1 MVQGLSFFQ
10 SGKKQLFS
18 DKTKLGD
25 VARDEHA
32 WDRAAVHY
40 RDALEINPKADGIWV
55 QLGHSQKEL
64 GMFGKAEESYRRALD
79 LNPGNSDTSV
89 QLGHL
94 FSVRGDV
101 TNALKHYR
109 DAAKLG
115 SSDPI
120 ALEYIERNSGHIASV
135 DSAAVAGKS
144 PIYFDYSDLVQYF
157 RHNRF
162 PTGIQRV
169 QIELFKAAQESDS
182 QVPLRACAFVD
193 GKNFWVEVEPIAFR
207 RLCDLSSLPGGAEE
221 TIWVSAVDHLLKSL
235 EMKAP
240 IRFPKNSTLINV
252 GTSWWIKDYG
262 TYVRHAKQRFGLRYV
277 PFVHDLIPLL
287 TPEHCS
293 KGLVEEFKAWI
304 ESVMLQADFIA
315 VNSTNTKND
324 VVNFGKRRFTLP
336 YEPKVVKLDAEFA
349 RTDILSVGQEF
360 LTDSGLVAG
369 KYVLFVGTL
378 ESRKNHVGVFQAWKK
393 LIAAHG
399 LDATP
404 TLVCVGKRG
413 WLFDQAIALLEA
425 DSRLASKIVLL
436 SGISDDELSTLYKSC
451 LFTVYASHY
460 EGWGLP
466 VTESLSFGKVCL
478 SANNSSLPEAGARF
492 ADYFDNDSV
501 PDLVSALNKLL
512 FDEQYRA
519 RREEEI
525 AREFKPREWGEVL
538 RDLVN
543 GVTDHFSA
551 NRGDSRSVA
560 VAQITPGVF
569 YDFSAKTHVHAGPD
583 RAVAEML
590 RHELSWHP
598 VEPWGTW
605 ARNKNAKL
613 AFKFSP
619 TRKLVRDDVLVYL
632 KLVCGPQ
639 STDVTVR
646 LGAHIIGD
654 ISLEPHQTCFVRFSV
669 RKEWLAAQDGSAEY
683 NVMVFDH
690 KTMVSLSESSGQL
703 DNRLIGVGLGGFGI
717 CDPDDFEFR
726 LDIRERQ
733 DMLVL

>member
-10 SGKKQLFS
+10 NGKKQLFS
-18 DKTKLGD
+18 DKTRLGD
-25 VARDEHA
+25 AARDERA
-32 WDRAAVHY
+32 WDRAAAHY

-79 LNPGNSDTSV
+79 LNPENSDTSV

-94 FSVRGDV
+94 FSVRHDV
-101 TNALKHYR
+101 TNALKYYR
-109 DAAKLG
+109 EAAKFG
-115 SSDPI
+115 SRDPI
-120 ALEYIERNSGHIASV
+120 VLEYLEKHSDHTDSVAFSGSTG
-135 DSAAVAGKS
+135 SS

-157 RHNRF
+157 QHNRF

-169 QIELFKAAQESDS
+169 QIELFKAAQESESD
-182 QVPLRACAFVD
+182 VPLRACAFVD
-193 GKNFWVEVEPIAFR
+193 GKNFWVELDPIAFR

-221 TIWVSAVDHLLKSL
+221 PVWISAVDHLLKML
-235 EMKAP
+235 EMKAR
-240 IRFPKNSTLINV
+240 IRFPQNSTLINV

-324 VVNFGKRRFTLP
+324 VIEYGKQRFALQF
-336 YEPKVVKLDAEFA
+336 EPKVVRLDAEFA
-349 RTDILSVGQEF
+349 RTDIPSGGQEF
-360 LTDSGLVAG
+360 LIDSGLVAG

-393 LIAAHG
+393 LMTAHG
-399 LDATP
+399 VDATP

-413 WLFDQAIALLEA
+413 WLFDQASSLLEA
-425 DSRLASKIVLL
+425 DSRLASKIALL
-436 SGISDDELSTLYKSC
+436 SGISDDELAALYKGC

-478 SANNSSLPEAGARF
+478 SANNSSLPEAGSRF

-501 PDLVSALNKLL
+501 PDIVSGLNKLV
-512 FDEQYRA
+512 FDDQYRV
-519 RREEEI
+519 RREAEI
-525 AREFKPREWGEVL
+525 ARDFKPREWVEVL
-538 RDLVN
+538 HDLVG

-551 NRGDSRSVA
+551 ARKDSRGPA
-560 VAQITPGVF
+560 VAQIEPGVF
-569 YDFSAKTHVHAGPD
+569 YDFGAKTHVDAGPD

-598 VEPWGTW
+598 VEAWGTW

-619 TRKLVRDDVLVYL
+619 ASHLAHDEVLVYL
-632 KLVCGPQ
+632 KLVCGPE
-639 STDVTVR
+639 STEVTVR
-646 LGAHIIGD
+646 LGSHVVGEV
-654 ISLEPHQTCFVRFSV
+654 SLQSHETRFVRFTV
-669 RKEWLAAQDGSAEY
+669 RKSWLVLREEAGEY

-690 KTMVSLSESSGQL
+690 KVLVSLSESSEDA
-703 DNRLIGVGLGGFGI
+703 DNRVIGVGLCGI
-717 CDPDDFEFR
+717 GMCDPDDFEFR

-733 DMLVL
+733 DMLIL

>member
-18 DKTKLGD
+18 DKTRLGD
-25 VARDEHA
+25 SARDERA
-32 WDRAAVHY
+32 WDRAAAHY
-40 RDALEINPKADGIWV
+40 REALEINPKADGIWV

-64 GMFGKAEESYRRALD
+64 GMFGKAEESYRRALE
-79 LNPGNSDTSV
+79 LNPSNSDTSV

-115 SSDPI
+115 SRDPI
-120 ALEYIERNSGHIASV
+120 VLEYIERKSDHVASV
-135 DSAAVAGKS
+135 DSTVAVGSS

-169 QIELFKAAQESDS
+169 QIELFKAAQESESD
-182 QVPLRACAFVD
+182 VPLRACAFAD
-193 GKNFWVEVEPIAFR
+193 DKSFWVEVEPIAFR

-221 TIWVSAVDHLLKSL
+221 AVWVSAVDHLLRSL

-324 VVNFGKRRFTLP
+324 VVNFGKQRFKLP
-336 YEPKVVKLDAEFA
+336 YEPKVVRLDAEFA
-349 RTDILSVGQEF
+349 RTDLQSAGQEF
-360 LTDSGLVAG
+360 LTDSGLVTG

-378 ESRKNHVGVFQAWKK
+378 ESRKNHVGVFHAWKK

-413 WLFDQAIALLEA
+413 WLFDQASALLEA
-425 DSRLASKIVLL
+425 DSKLASKILLL
-436 SGISDDELSTLYKSC
+436 SGISDDELAALYKGC

-478 SANNSSLPEAGARF
+478 SANNSSLPEAGSRF
-492 ADYFDNDSV
+492 ADYFDNDSI
-501 PDLVSALNKLL
+501 PDLVNGLNKLL
-512 FDEQYRA
+512 FDKQYRE
-519 RREEEI
+519 RREVDI
-525 AREFKPREWGEVL
+525 AREFRPREWIEVL
-538 RDLVN
+538 RDLVD
-543 GVTDHFSA
+543 GVTTHFSA
-551 NRGDSRSVA
+551 SHGESRGVA
-560 VAQITPGVF
+560 VAQVTPGVF
-569 YDFSAKTHVHAGPD
+569 YDFGTKTHIHAGPD

-590 RHELSWHP
+590 RHDLSWHA
-598 VEPWGTW
+598 VEAWGTW
-605 ARNKNAKL
+605 ARHKSAKL

-619 TRKLVRDDVLVYL
+619 TSKLTRDEALVYV
-632 KLVCGPQ
+632 KLTSGPQ
-639 STDVTVR
+639 SINVTVR
-646 LGAHIIGD
+646 LGSHIVGD
-654 ISLEPHQTCFVRFSV
+654 VSLEPYQTRFVRFSV
-669 RKEWLAAQDGSAEY
+669 RKDWLVTQSGSAEY

-690 KTMVSLSESSGQL
+690 KVLVSLSESSGQR
-703 DNRLIGVGLGGFGI
+703 DNRVIGIGFGGLGI